1 MNAIA
6 LPAEARHPIGV
17 VADRTG
23 LSPDLLRIWERRYRA
38 VSPPRADGGQR
49 LYSDV
54 DIERL
59 RLLRLA
65 TLPGRSIGQMARLS
79 SEDLAALV
87 REDEAARRDGMLPGH
102 RDDPASDTDG
112 EVEHAIR
119 LAQALDGWGLEGLL
133 RRSAAVAGM
142 AAFIDGLAEPL
153 LQRLEEERDAGRLTI
168 VQERLASLALRR
180 VLDGALLSLSSP
192 PDAPHLLVATPAG
205 EREELE
211 ALLVATAAAVEH
223 WRVTYLGADLAA
235 SDIAVAAGHTSA
247 RAVGLSV
254 TRCTDREPLLAELRR
269 VRASLPRRVP
279 LLVGGIGA
287 RLIGPALA
295 DAGIVVVD
303 NLSALRAALRADVGS
318 GQR

>member
-1 MNAIA
+1 MHSLAV
-6 LPAEARHPIGV
+6 PTDARHPIGV

-38 VSPPRADGGQR
+38 VSPPRTDGGQR
-49 LYSDV
+49 LYSDA

-65 TLPGRSIGQMARLS
+65 TLPGRGIGQMARLS

-87 REDEAARRDGMLPGH
+87 REDEAARRDGVMPVA
-102 RDDPASDTDG
+102 RDPSTDAVG
-112 EVEHAIR
+112 DVEHAVQ

-142 AAFIDGLAEPL
+142 AAFLDGLAEPL
-153 LQRLEEERDAGRLTI
+153 LQRLEEERDAGRLAV
-168 VQERLASLALRR
+168 VQQRLATLALRR

-235 SDIAVAAGHTSA
+235 SDIAVAAGHTDA

-254 TRCTDREPLLAELRR
+254 TRCNDREPLLAELRR

-287 RLIGPALA
+287 RLLGPALA
-295 DAGIVVVD
+295 DAGILVMG
-303 NLSALRAALRADVGS
+303 NLAALRAALRADVES
-318 GQR
+318 DRR

>member
-6 LPAEARHPIGV
+6 VPADARHPIGV

-38 VSPPRADGGQR
+38 VSPPRTDGGQR
-49 LYSDV
+49 LYSDA

-65 TLPGRSIGQMARLS
+65 TLPGRGIGQMARLS

-87 REDEAARRDGMLPGH
+87 REDEAARRDGTVPGH
-102 RDDPASDTDG
+102 RDPSPAAVGD
-112 EVEHAIR
+112 VEHAVQ

-142 AAFIDGLAEPL
+142 AAFLDGLAEPL
-153 LQRLEEERDAGRLTI
+153 LQRLEEERDAGGLTI
-168 VQERLASLALRR
+168 VQQRLATLALRR

-287 RLIGPALA
+287 RLLGPALA
-295 DAGIVVVD
+295 DAGILVMG
-303 NLSALRAALRADVGS
+303 NLSALRAALRADIES
-318 GQR
+318 DQR